1 MKNLNLVI
9 AFTFILHTQIAHCL
23 ETSPAPNKIIFGV
36 TGGVSQNSSLTG
48 DIYGGYKFVNND
60 MQFETNLGYSFF
72 QNSTK
77 FDGFESIFYDS
88 HGVFG
93 EFNYFLTPGLFT
105 GVRASIN
112 MNFVDGKSQDNYEQ
126 QSTKD
131 APTYFTGIALFG
143 QIGYN
148 VLCLRNLD
156 FRLKAQLGLQN
167 YLIGTGA
174 IYISND
180 TSPVPAEFR
189 DKYARELQ
197 LKLLGNLSIGIIIK

>member
-1 MKNLNLVI
+1 MRNSHLII
-9 AFTFILHTQIAHCL
+9 AIAFILHSQFGNCL
-23 ETSPAPNKIIFGV
+23 ETSIAPNKIIFGV
-36 TGGVSQNSSLTG
+36 TGGVSQNSLLTG
-48 DIYGGYKFVNND
+48 DIYGGYRFVNNLKL
-60 MQFETNLGYSFF
+60 FETNLGYTFF

-77 FDGFESIFYDS
+77 FDGFDNIFYSS

-93 EFNYFLTPGLFT
+93 EFNYYLSPGLFT
-105 GVRASIN
+105 GVRGSIN
-112 MNFVDGKSQDNYEQ
+112 MNFVDGRSQDNYEL

-131 APTYFTGIALFG
+131 APTYFTGMALFG

-148 VLCLRNLD
+148 VLCLRNFD

-180 TSPVPAEFR
+180 TSPVPAESR

-197 LKLLGNLSIGIIIK
+197 LKLLGNLSIGMIIK